1 MVRIRH
7 RAAHI
12 RAVWLVVNLVVVRRV
27 GRRNGRVTRD
37 RRAEGVRIAALV
49 DPAVEVMAGLI
60 VRRRRRGHRVAVV
73 HIRIVQV
80 LMILHARIRIM
91 RLLDNDAVL
100 VDVPLC
106 LQVLVP
112 CHRRVE
118 VVRCIGRRVDPA
130 AEVITRLLSRR
141 GGVAGLCLRLGR
153 LVAVLHGLGGRRH
166 IAAVGIVGH
175 RVLRALVVIRE
186 VKRARE
192 GRKAAAVFADLLR
205 HREYGSDLLY
215 LVLQGVDLAVIGV
228 TRDAVA
234 KLLHLVDVLAGH
246 REAERAACHGAVAL
260 ACLRVCH
267 TANQREACGS
277 DLHHIGLL
285 ARRRCRH
292 RQRTA
297 QAEGRRADCL

>member
-1 MVRIRH
+1 M
-7 RAAHI
+7 
-12 RAVWLVVNLVVVRRV
+12 
-27 GRRNGRVTRD
+27 
-37 RRAEGVRIAALV
+37 
-49 DPAVEVMAGLI
+49 
-60 VRRRRRGHRVAVV
+60 
-73 HIRIVQV
+73 
-80 LMILHARIRIM
+80 
-91 RLLDNDAVL
+91 
-100 VDVPLC
+100 
-106 LQVLVP
+106 
-112 CHRRVE
+112 
-118 VVRCIGRRVDPA
+118 
-130 AEVITRLLSRR
+130 
-141 GGVAGLCLRLGR
+141 
-153 LVAVLHGLGGRRH
+153 LHGLGGRRH

-277 DLHHIGLL
+277 DVL
-285 ARRRCRH
+285 
-292 RQRTA
+292 TA
-297 QAEGRRADCL
+297 FNSKRKFSAVSGAVSPFASGPTSPVRVFFTLNASVAPPTGVQTA